1 MTNTD
6 KPAAPA
12 APTPWVA
19 PAATPT
25 PVIPF
30 PKKKKGNRAEDKW
43 SPQVLKLGYTA
54 LPNLLLRAQGKLK
67 ISPPQFNVLAQ
78 LCEHWWEAEKYPY
91 PAKDTIARRMG
102 KSPRQIQRYI
112 TELEKAGFIQRVERF
127 SGKKSQLNNE
137 YRFDG
142 LIKKLKDLEPEF
154 SKEVEQKR
162 LRKKKLETAKAS

>member
-1 MTNTD
+1 VAQKVWEHIAFMTEAT
-6 KPAAPA
+6 APLTTA
-12 APTPWVA
+12 
-19 PAATPT
+19 

-30 PKKKKGNRAEDKW
+30 PKKTSGKRAEDKW

-78 LCEHWWEAEKYPY
+78 LCEHWWEADKYPF

-102 KSPRQIQRYI
+102 KSPRQVQRYI
-112 TELEKAGFIQRVERF
+112 TELEETGFIKRVERF
-127 SGKKSQLNNE
+127 NGRKSQVNNG
-137 YRFDG
+137 YLFTG
-142 LIKKLKDLEPEF
+142 LIKKLKELEPEF
-154 SKEVEQKR
+154 SKEVELKK